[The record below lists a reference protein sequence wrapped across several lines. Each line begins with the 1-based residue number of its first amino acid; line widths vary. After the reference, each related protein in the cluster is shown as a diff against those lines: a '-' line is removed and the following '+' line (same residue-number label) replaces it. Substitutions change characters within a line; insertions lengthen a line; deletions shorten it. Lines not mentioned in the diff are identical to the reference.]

1 MCTNGVNA
9 GQLRAAI
16 EQVDEAVALC
26 RRWTHR
32 AYHQA
37 SDGVMPNT
45 AAQLKAAQELLDEA
59 RAALSEAASA
69 ADDEAAAPAA
79 GVTVNLV

>member
-9 GQLRAAI
+9 NQLKGTI

-32 AYHQA
+32 AYHSA
-37 SDGVMPNT
+37 DDSALTKT
-45 AAQLKAAQELLDEA
+45 AASLQKAQSLLDEVRALLDEA
-59 RAALSEAASA
+59 GEYVEREAADTGVSVSA
-69 ADDEAAAPAA
+69 
-79 GVTVNLV
+79 G

>member
-37 SDGVMPNT
+37 DDGLMPKT
-45 AAQLKAAQELLDEA
+45 AAKLKAAQELLDEV
-59 RAALSEAASA
+59 RAALGEAADLAEGETVAGS
-69 ADDEAAAPAA
+69 P